1 MASELKKRID
11 EAASFIRSKTPVVPE
26 IGIILGTGLGQLTRH
41 LKVDATIPYSQIPN
55 FPVSTVEYHA
65 GELVIG
71 DLAGKPVVT
80 MRGRVH
86 YYEGYTMQE
95 VAFPVRVM
103 RAIGAKVLILS
114 SAVGAMNADFEPGD
128 LVIIRDHINLMGD
141 NPLMGPNDEEVGP
154 RFPDMSR
161 AYDAEL
167 IKLAEEAAKR
177 EKVRAH
183 RGILVAVAGPNL
195 ETAAEYNFLR
205 LIGAD
210 VVGMSVV
217 PENLAAIHGGM
228 RVLGLSV
235 VTDKCV
241 PETLEPADIEKILR
255 VAEQAEPKLAK
266 IVIDV
271 VGRLGTGG

>member
-11 EAASFIRSKTPVVPE
+11 EAASFIKTQSRVTPE
-26 IGIILGTGLGQLTRH
+26 IGIILGTGLGQLARH
-41 LKVDATIPYSQIPN
+41 LEADATIPYSKIPN
-55 FPVSTVEYHA
+55 FPISTVEYHA

-71 DLAGKPVVT
+71 RLAAKPVVM

-86 YYEGYTMQE
+86 FYEGYTMQQ

-103 RAIGAKVLILS
+103 RALGAKVLILS
-114 SAVGAMNADFEPGD
+114 SAVGAMNPDFEPGD
-128 LVIIRDHINLMGD
+128 LAIIRDHINLMGD
-141 NPLMGPNDEEVGP
+141 NPLVGPNDDEIGP

-161 AYDAEL
+161 AYDGEL
-167 IKLAEEAAKR
+167 IKLAQDAAK
-177 EKVRAH
+177 KASVRAH
-183 RGILVAVAGPNL
+183 TAVLVSVAGPNL
-195 ETAAEYNFLR
+195 ETEAEYKFLR

-217 PENLAAIHGGM
+217 PENLVAVHGGM

-241 PETLEPADIEKILR
+241 FDALEPADIEKILR
-255 VAEQAEPKLAK
+255 VAEEAEPKLAK
-266 IVIDV
+266 IVMDV
-271 VGRLGTGG
+271 VGRI

>member
-1 MASELKKRID
+1 MSDLKKKID
-11 EAASFIRSKTPVVPE
+11 EAASFIRSNAKTSPV
-26 IGIILGTGLGQLTRH
+26 IGIILGTGLGQLADH
-41 LKVDATIPYSQIPN
+41 LQAEVTIPYSDIPN

-71 DLAGKPVVT
+71 TLAGKAVVT

-103 RAIGAKVLILS
+103 KAVGARVLILS
-114 SAVGAMNADFEPGD
+114 SAVGAMNPDYEPGD
-128 LVIIRDHINLMGD
+128 FVIVRDHINLMGD
-141 NPLMGPNDEEVGP
+141 NPLIGTNDDDLGP

-161 AYDAEL
+161 AYDGDL
-167 IKLAEEAAKR
+167 IGLAQEAADR

-183 RGILVAVAGPNL
+183 RGVLVAVSGPNL
-195 ETAAEYNFLR
+195 ETAAEYRFLR
-205 LIGAD
+205 MTGAD

-217 PENLAAIHGGM
+217 PENLVAIHSGM
-228 RVLGLSV
+228 RVLCLSV

-241 PETLEPADIEKILR
+241 PEELEPADIAKILR
-255 VAEQAEPKLAK
+255 VAEEAEPKLAR
-266 IVIDV
+266 IVMDV
-271 VGRLGTGG
+271 VSRI